1 MLIKGL
7 GAKIASLAA
16 PTEFDKVER
25 AGSSATVSEIVKA
38 EQKYR
43 GGAKPAR
50 RTRARGKKS

>member
-7 GAKIASLAA
+7 GKKIAALAA

-25 AGSSATVSEIVKA
+25 AGSRATVSEIVKA

-43 GGAKPAR
+43 GAKPAR

>member
-7 GAKIASLAA
+7 GKKIAALCG

-25 AGSSATVSEIVKA
+25 GGSRATVSEMIKPA
-38 EQKYR
+38 QKYR
-43 GGAKPAR
+43 GAKPAR